1 MAFSFGIGYSQAF
14 RDAGEKIKNT
24 RLKNKEAFDKFLKT
38 KLERGE
44 KVSPADLENLKREV
58 VGADYLQNMYLGNE
72 AVLKEMSK
80 AHNTAI
86 YNQEIE
92 KAKGNLANMTQIKN
106 AMVDQISTNSTFEEF
121 RNNVMPYMGKD
132 QETQIRTFAAMNFGE
147 NDFQKYRDDK
157 RNAWVAQ
164 EINSDY
170 FKNSVDNINDI
181 EGMYEEKW
189 KTKALKKLYTKTLEA
204 QRTKALTTISTN
216 ALITNMSDNDKYR
229 LLTDQKYLEEIAT
242 LEIKRADSGKEPT
255 KDEIAMVANDIK
267 MVMETNRRR
276 IKTSATTA
284 FNDAFYKFPQLV
296 PFLTSDGSMGQVP
309 DNILEEAIKSA
320 TGEALGVELDYIVD
334 PKTGKLN
341 AHLAG
346 YFDGNTL
353 TAVRMMVA
361 RKAYDAQFKE
371 AKEKTNKTSEELFD
385 RSAVAETATQ
395 TLNLAASA
403 VNKDLADM
411 EKSPFMIA
419 VSQYFTGKYYVGP
432 NDFGNMVS
440 FIQKINE
447 RADDMEDIDVT
458 KINGIVDEA
467 AAASG
472 FKTISQAKNDF
483 NVLNNNLNMG
493 GVEPNTSLSDFAQS
507 TISLIT
513 KGKSEFHERLQ
524 ALPRDFKNGNVWKI
538 GEQGAKFE
546 EKLQAYVQEL
556 YRLREDIEADM
567 SGNNQYLFSDL
578 LEGGLGTPTA
588 TIDGNKEV
596 GFSNIRSSL
605 LAFIDQEIKTAY
617 DQANIIVP
625 QGDISVQYAI
635 PGLAINDD
643 QGSSTIENKLHAKD
657 LKRDDLLLSNI
668 VLPIPGTNN
677 GRPNPNHLFQL
688 TSDTFTG
695 QGFIDQQNS
704 TLIINPQ
711 YLLKNNAGGT
721 TPKPDH
727 KMFFVQAADGLAP
740 ANNNIAETMFDI
752 VEKATTKYGITEGTD
767 VSNMSKMNSAM
778 NMMMSMMFYPFD
790 RAGEVNKRGDPL
802 KGKPLYMYQN
812 PNYVNAPILRNLEAN
827 MSGAMTLSERFGN
840 NNKAFQNMNFNEFLS
855 SYIAMYVANKN
866 ALKPS
871 K

>member
-24 RLKNKEAFDKFLKT
+24 RLKNKEAFDKFLKV
-38 KLERGE
+38 KLDRGE
-44 KVSPADLENLKREV
+44 KVSPSDLENLKREI

-106 AMVDQISTNSTFEEF
+106 AMVDQITTNSTYDEF

-132 QETQIRTFAAMNFGE
+132 EETQIRTFQAMNFGE
-147 NDFQKYRDDK
+147 NDFSKYRDDK
-157 RNAWVAQ
+157 RSAWVAQ

-181 EGMYEEKW
+181 DGMYEEKW
-189 KTKALKKLYTKTLEA
+189 KTKALKKLYNKTLEA
-204 QRTKALTTISTN
+204 QRSKALATISTN
-216 ALITNMSDNDKYR
+216 ALITNLSDNDKYR
-229 LLTDQKYLEEIAT
+229 LLTDESYLKEIAT
-242 LEIKRADSGKEPT
+242 SEIRRANQGKEPT
-255 KDEIAMVANDIK
+255 EEEVTMVANDIR

-276 IKTSATTA
+276 IKSSAQIA
-284 FNDAFYKFPQLV
+284 FNDRFYNFATLK

-309 DNILEEAIKSA
+309 DHILEAALKDAAGS
-320 TGEALGVELDYIVD
+320 ALGQELEYIVD

-341 AHLAG
+341 ATLLG

-353 TAVRMMVA
+353 TAVRMMIA
-361 RKAYDAQFKE
+361 RKAYDAQFRE

-385 RSAVAETATQ
+385 RASVAKVATT

-403 VNKDLADM
+403 VNKDLADF

-419 VSQYFTGKYYVGP
+419 VGEYFTGKYYVGD
-432 NDFGNMVS
+432 NDFGNMVT
-440 FIQKINE
+440 FIRKINE
-447 RADDMEDIDVT
+447 RSKDMEDIDIT
-458 KINGIVDEA
+458 KINDIVDEA

-483 NVLNNNLNMG
+483 NVLHNNLNMG
-493 GVEPNTSLSDFAQS
+493 GVEPNTSLSDFAQQ
-507 TISLIT
+507 TLNIIE
-513 KGKSEFHERLQ
+513 KGKDDFHKRLQ
-524 ALPRDFKNGNVWKI
+524 ALPRDFKSGKVWKI

-546 EKLQAYVQEL
+546 QRLRAYVHEL
-556 YRLREDIEADM
+556 YKLRDDVEADM
-567 SGNNQYLFSDL
+567 SGNNQYLFKDL
-578 LEGGLGTPTA
+578 ATGGLGTPTA
-588 TIDGNKEV
+588 TIDGNEEV
-596 GFSNIRSSL
+596 GFSNIKSAL
-605 LAFIDQEIKTAY
+605 LAFIDEEIKTAY
-617 DQANIIVP
+617 DQADVIQP
-625 QGDISVQYAI
+625 TGDISVQYAI

-643 QGSSTIENKLHAKD
+643 KGSSTIENKLHAQT
-657 LKRDDLLLSNI
+657 LPRDNLLLSNI
-668 VLPIPGTNN
+668 VLPVPGTNN
-677 GRPNPNHLFQL
+677 GKPNNNHLFRL
-688 TSDTFTG
+688 TSDTFTS

-704 TLIINPQ
+704 TLILNPD
-711 YLLKNNAGGT
+711 YVLKNNAGST
-721 TPKPDH
+721 TPMPDH
-727 KMFFVQAADGLAP
+727 KMFFVQGTDGVAP
-740 ANNNIAETMFDI
+740 ADNDIAKTMFNI
-752 VEKATTKYGITEGTD
+752 VDLATKKYGITEGTD
-767 VSNMSKMNSAM
+767 VSNSSKMNSAM

-790 RAGEVNKRGDPL
+790 RAGEQYRNSPL
-802 KGKPLYMYQN
+802 KGRPLYMYEN
-812 PNYVNAPILRNLEAN
+812 PKYVNAPILNNLERN
-827 MSGAMTLSERFGN
+827 MSGVMTFNNRFGN
-840 NNKAFQNMNFNEFLS
+840 NNKAFQNMNFNQFLS